1 MKTANI
7 LTLLFLRYRILLFLL
22 KTEKSPSTF
31 AELWATNL
39 ESEFP
44 RREKKEGKWK
54 RKRKTWNQNPSIF
67 QCNENFEQQIQQCM
81 TQKPNRLHL
90 CVLVLLC
97 YVIDFLK
104 LKALDF
110 LFPSINSEP
119 GARNINLLLFSR
131 YYQHQSEL
139 TVWFIPSSESMAP
152 RHLPL
157 TVSPPLLRFK
167 FNQIWIGFALLI
179 LLLVLRWA
187 TTYCYYYYGRG
198 IIEMCFGWFAS
209 FIFLL
214 DTLIFDG
221 LKVSVWKGEH
231 LRTFSLCSFVQ
242 SKMGFFFFFISIFV
256 WFNQR

>member
-97 YVIDFLK
+97 YVIDFWNWKRLIIYSHQSIASQERGT
-104 LKALDF
+104 LICYYLVDTT
-110 LFPSINSEP
+110 SINQS
-119 GARNINLLLFSR
+119 LLFGSFPV
-131 YYQHQSEL
+131 QNQ
-139 TVWFIPSSESMAP
+139 W
-152 RHLPL
+152 
-157 TVSPPLLRFK
+157 LR
-167 FNQIWIGFALLI
+167 
-179 LLLVLRWA
+179 
-187 TTYCYYYYGRG
+187 
-198 IIEMCFGWFAS
+198 
-209 FIFLL
+209 
-214 DTLIFDG
+214 DT
-221 LKVSVWKGEH
+221 
-231 LRTFSLCSFVQ
+231 SL
-242 SKMGFFFFFISIFV
+242 
-256 WFNQR
+256 